1 MLKERHVVIVEG
13 KTEDLKVTIVRRG
26 KKIVIDTERP
36 GVAKSVLRAVV
47 DKLTNGESPIIG
59 FKP

>member
-1 MLKERHVVIVEG
+1 MKERHVVIVMG

-26 KKIVIDTERP
+26 KKIMIDTERP

-47 DKLTNGESPIIG
+47 EKLSGSEEQTIG